1 MEVFLLWIA
10 FFFALAFFTC
20 MQTIIVYKGK
30 RKWCKWTLPSLIL
43 ILEIIFFLAT
53 FNIIYLPRTYF
64 LSSGNAWYTFP
75 DYVDLLLYG
84 IPILFLGMPIGTFI
98 GTKVRKKCS
107 P

>member
-1 MEVFLLWIA
+1 MDDHMIWLSFFLAPVI
-10 FFFALAFFTC
+10 FACIQA
-20 MQTIIVYKGK
+20 IIVYKGK
-30 RKWCKWTLPSLIL
+30 RTWCKWALPSLIL
-43 ILEIIFFLAT
+43 ILETLFYLAT

-64 LSSGNAWYTFP
+64 LSSGNAWYTLP